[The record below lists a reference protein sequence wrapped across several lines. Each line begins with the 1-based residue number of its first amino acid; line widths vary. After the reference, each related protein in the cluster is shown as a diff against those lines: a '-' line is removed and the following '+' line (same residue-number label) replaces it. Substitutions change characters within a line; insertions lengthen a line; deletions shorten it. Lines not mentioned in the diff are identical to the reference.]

1 MKYGDIGL
9 LLPSR
14 GLVIGGVDPV
24 PIDILNKLAQRAD
37 SGGFDS
43 VWVGDSLIAKPRL
56 EPLSLLGSI
65 AAITNN
71 VRIGTAVLLGA
82 LREPILLAQ
91 AAATVDLVSKG
102 RLNLG
107 IGVGGGFNKDQQG
120 EWIAAGIDQKTR
132 AKRFEE
138 IVEIIKLLWSGETIN
153 FQGDHFNLEEVSLG
167 FRPFQRPTIP
177 IRLATHSGPG
187 REKQYLRAAKIADGI
202 ISISDS
208 PDEFRQV
215 ISNVETEAKNLNR
228 NTEHFHNVYYLTVNI
243 NDNHDVA
250 LKESDDWIKKYYGLN
265 FWTDKWGPFGSTS
278 AIKDRIIQYFQSG
291 ADEVVV
297 RFASYDQPGQLDQFE
312 QKILPELL

>member
-14 GLVIGGVDPV
+14 GLVIGGTDPV
-24 PIDILNKLAQRAD
+24 PIDILNKLAKRAD
-37 SGGFDS
+37 TIGFNS

-56 EPLSLLGSI
+56 EPLSLLGYI
-65 AAITNN
+65 AAITDN

-82 LREPILLAQ
+82 LREPILFAQ

-107 IGVGGGFNKDQQG
+107 IGVGGGFNKDQQA
-120 EWIAAGIDQKTR
+120 EWVAAGIEQKTR

-138 IVEIIKLLWSGETIN
+138 IVEIIKLLWSGEAITY
-153 FQGDHFNLEEVSLG
+153 QGDHFNLDEVSLG

-208 PDEFRQV
+208 PDEFRHV
-215 ISNVETEAKNLNR
+215 ISQVEEEAKNLNR
-228 NTEHFHNVYYLTVNI
+228 DIDHFHNVYYLTINI
-243 NDNHDVA
+243 NDHEDTA
-250 LKESDDWIKKYYGLN
+250 IQESDNWIKKYYGLN

-278 AIKDRIIQYFQSG
+278 AIKDKIIQYFESG
-291 ADEVVV
+291 ADEVVI
-297 RFASYDQPGQLDQFE
+297 RFASYDQPSQLDQFE
-312 QKILPELL
+312 QRILPELL